1 MAYQWSE
8 PDTATFKIDVGAIN
22 GEISDSVAV
31 DGSKSITLG
40 AVPNNAVFQR
50 FIDGTDGTTTPE
62 RGTFGVIPI
71 FFTYILGVIADT
83 STAKKTTVYTVEESE
98 G

>member
-8 PDTATFKIDVGAIN
+8 PDTATFKIDVGALN

-31 DGSKSITLG
+31 DGTKSITLG

-50 FIDGTDGTTTPE
+50 FIDGGDGDTPVAN
-62 RGTFGVIPI
+62 GTFSVIPI
-71 FFTYILGVIADT
+71 FLTYILGVVADT
-83 STAKKTTVYTVEESE
+83 STAKKTLTVDVEEVD
-98 G
+98 

>member
-31 DGSKSITLG
+31 DGTKSITLG
-40 AVPNNAVFQR
+40 AVPNDAEFQR
-50 FIDGTDGTTTPE
+50 FIDGGTQLAPTPV
-62 RGTFGVIPI
+62 GTFGVIPI
-71 FFTYILGVIADT
+71 FFTYILGVTAFD
-83 STAKKTTVYTVEESE
+83 SSAKKTITMEVEEVE
-98 G
+98 